1 MNKWL
6 PWAVAVSGAIAL
18 AVALDFFDLGILLI
32 TPWAHAETVA
42 TLVAI
47 NEFGS
52 GIADVNPYWS
62 RRLQAL
68 ASLLVIF
75 VIAPSLWILSEIR
88 NRAKKDD
95 LKKGFI
101 WYGSVMIT
109 GIGLFIAL
117 SGATIKT
124 INYSDI
130 WQRASISKN
139 QDLMRISKNKDL
151 LRRELTK
158 LAYDVYELYYLPQH
172 LGGGG
177 QSFNTIQGDGKLHS
191 IQLSNLESYNASS
204 ANSFVLA
211 SVSENSIIIYGIGY
225 ETGPDSTFKNI
236 NGDQG
241 KLQLAVEV
249 SPPNDI
255 VNFVK
260 KNTNSRF

>member
-1 MNKWL
+1 MNDQTKLNKWL
-6 PWAVAVSGAIAL
+6 PWAVAATGAIAL
-18 AVALDFFDLGILLI
+18 ALTADFFELRSFYI

-42 TLVAI
+42 TLIAI

-52 GIADVNPYWS
+52 GITDVNPYWS

-88 NRAKKDD
+88 NCAKKDD

-117 SGATIKT
+117 SGATIKA

-130 WQRASISKN
+130 WQGASISKN
-139 QDLMRISKNKDL
+139 QDLIRISKNKDL
-151 LRRELTK
+151 LRGELTK
-158 LAYDVYELYYLPQH
+158 LAHDAYELYYLPQH

-177 QSFNTIQGDGKLHS
+177 GSFNAIQGDGKLHS
-191 IQLSNLESYNASS
+191 IQLSNLESYDASS
-204 ANSFVLA
+204 VNSFVLA
-211 SVSENSIIIYGIGY
+211 YVSENSIIIYGIGH
-225 ETGPDSTFKNI
+225 ERGPDSTFKNI

-241 KLQLAVEV
+241 KLQLGL
-249 SPPNDI
+249 
-255 VNFVK
+255 
-260 KNTNSRF
+260 R